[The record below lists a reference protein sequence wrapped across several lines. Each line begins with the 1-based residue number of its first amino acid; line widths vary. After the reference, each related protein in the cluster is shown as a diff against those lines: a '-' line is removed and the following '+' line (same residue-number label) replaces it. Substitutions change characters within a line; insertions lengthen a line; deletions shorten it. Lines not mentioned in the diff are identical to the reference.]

1 MQKAVICF
9 AGGSVL
15 QVLADPSAVPYE
27 AEKWARNPAV
37 EEVWIVPSTGLRR
50 LVRSFRDDPSFLKA
64 AIRHM
69 DGSERA

>member
-1 MQKAVICF
+1 MQRALICF
-9 AGGSVL
+9 ASGSIL
-15 QVLADPSAVPYE
+15 QVLTAPEVVQRE
-27 AEKWARNPAV
+27 AEKWASNPSV

-69 DGSERA
+69 DGSYRA